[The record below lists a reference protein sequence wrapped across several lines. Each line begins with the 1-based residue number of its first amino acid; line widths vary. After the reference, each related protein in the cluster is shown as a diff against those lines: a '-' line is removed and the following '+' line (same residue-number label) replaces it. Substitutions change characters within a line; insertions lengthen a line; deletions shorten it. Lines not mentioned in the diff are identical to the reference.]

1 MLLMDNEEKASHIQK
16 LLLLITV
23 NATTKRVSV
32 RNVLMSGG
40 MSSYLSIEQKSDLR
54 DLFKGQVKINWKC
67 WTHDVVCSKNFKN
80 VHHTYVCITTVRM
93 LRQYLTSTFSKY
105 FGSKESSSLRRT
117 DYQATTSKWCVN
129 THYIQLYRSRS
140 CYTHLMSAERHKAG
154 FQLVQWINS
163 PELTRIHT

>member
-54 DLFKGQVKINWKC
+54 DLFKGQVKIN
-67 WTHDVVCSKNFKN
+67 
-80 VHHTYVCITTVRM
+80 
-93 LRQYLTSTFSKY
+93 
-105 FGSKESSSLRRT
+105 
-117 DYQATTSKWCVN
+117 
-129 THYIQLYRSRS
+129 
-140 CYTHLMSAERHKAG
+140 
-154 FQLVQWINS
+154 
-163 PELTRIHT
+163 